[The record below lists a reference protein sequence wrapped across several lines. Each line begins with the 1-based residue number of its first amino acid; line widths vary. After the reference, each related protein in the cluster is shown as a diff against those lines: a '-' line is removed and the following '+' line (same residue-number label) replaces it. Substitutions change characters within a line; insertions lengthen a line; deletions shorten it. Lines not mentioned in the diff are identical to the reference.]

1 MDLKD
6 KVSLITGG
14 ASGIGF
20 AMAGA
25 FAARGAKVV
34 IADVKGVDE
43 AVARLAGAGAQAAGQ
58 PCDVR
63 DEADVA
69 RLMDFAVAT
78 FGGLDV
84 VVANA
89 GVLRDG
95 LLLRVDRETKKVAGK
110 LPLSQWKDVIDVNLT
125 GVFLTGREA
134 AAKMVDLNT
143 RGVIIALSSISAKGN
158 FGQTNYA
165 ASKAAVISLTR
176 VSAIELGVHGI
187 RVNCICPGY
196 VLTEMGAATRTPE
209 MVAKWSAMSPL
220 GRCAEPSEVADM
232 ALFLASDQ
240 ARYCTGQAM
249 NVSGG
254 MVMH

>member
-165 ASKAAVISLTR
+165 ASKAGVEALVVVWSK
-176 VSAIELGVHGI
+176 ELARYGI
-187 RVNCICPGY
+187 RTAGIAPGFI
-196 VLTEMGAATRTPE
+196 ETP
-209 MVAKWSAMSPL
+209 MVMKDMKPEALEKVKAQIPVGRL
-220 GRCAEPSEVADM
+220 GRPEEIAMTAVYIAECDLVDGV
-232 ALFLASDQ
+232 
-240 ARYCTGQAM
+240 TIG
-249 NVSGG
+249 VTGG
-254 MVMH
+254 MRI